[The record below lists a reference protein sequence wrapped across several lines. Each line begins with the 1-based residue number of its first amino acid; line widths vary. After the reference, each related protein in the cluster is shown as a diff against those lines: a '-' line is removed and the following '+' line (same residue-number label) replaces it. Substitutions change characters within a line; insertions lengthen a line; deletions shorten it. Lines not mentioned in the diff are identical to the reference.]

1 MILTPTRSLAQQSGT
16 ALRAQFL
23 GDVLSGLR
31 APVKELPCKYF
42 YDDAGSALF
51 EQITALDEY
60 YLTRTEIAIMRR
72 HAPEMAA
79 LLGKQCLLIE
89 YGSGSGVKTRL
100 LLDHL
105 PEPAGYVP
113 VDISAEQL
121 CSSAQALARAYP
133 NVEVIPVYGD
143 FAEPLQLPVPPL
155 PAARRVVYFPG
166 STIGNFEPAATIDL
180 LRRTAALCGRGGG
193 LLLGADLR
201 KDPRVIE
208 LAYNDAQG
216 VTAAFNLNLLGRI
229 NRELG
234 ADFVPS
240 QFSHR
245 AFYNET
251 EGRIEMHLVSRQAQ
265 SAHVGGEQFTFQAG
279 ESVRTEYSY
288 KYSLDGLAELAGA
301 AGFAMQ
307 RHWLDERKYFC
318 VCYFTAAIDP
328 S

>member
-1 MILTPTRSLAQQSGT
+1 MSLVPTRSLVPQSRA

-23 GDVLSGLR
+23 ADVLRGLR

-42 YDDAGSALF
+42 YDDTGSALF

-60 YLTRTEIAIMRR
+60 YLTRTEMAIMRR

-79 LLGKQCLLIE
+79 LLGAHCLLIE
-89 YGSGSGVKTRL
+89 YGSGSSAKTRL

-105 PEPAGYVP
+105 ADPAGYVP
-113 VDISAEQL
+113 IDISAEQL
-121 CSSAQALARAYP
+121 RSSAQALAQAYAH
-133 NVEVIPVYGD
+133 VEVIPVYGD
-143 FAEPLQLPVPPL
+143 FAGPLQLTLPPL

-166 STIGNFEPAATIDL
+166 STIGNFEPAATIDF
-180 LRRTAALCGRGGG
+180 LRRTAALCGCGGG

-201 KDPRVIE
+201 KDPQVIE

-216 VTAAFNLNLLGRI
+216 VTAAFNLNLLVRI

-234 ADFVPS
+234 ADFVLS
-240 QFSHR
+240 KFSHR
-245 AFYNET
+245 SFYNEI
-251 EGRIEMHLVSRQAQ
+251 EGRIEMHLVSRKLQ

-301 AGFAMQ
+301 AGFVMQ

-318 VCYFTAAIDP
+318 VCYFTVAINP